1 MKKVTLLLLMVTSFV
16 IAQTKTTGVVTF
28 TNDFNATLSLNNT
41 TSTVT
46 LSMTGPNDRWFALQF
61 GSFALG
67 GGMLAGADVVYWN
80 STTLVDAFHVGIG
93 SAPTTDAI
101 NNWTLITN
109 TNNSPTTGQRTIV
122 YSRPFNTGDVN
133 DYTFNFASNTI
144 DLAYARK
151 GTATFAFTNHG
162 ASPNRGYAV
171 GTPLTTLGIEDF
183 SLKASSI
190 YPNPSNG
197 TFRIQTKTALTK
209 INVYGQTGN
218 FIKTIE
224 VKDNLQDVEVNL
236 KGVATGIYLLEL
248 QNETDK
254 SWKKIIVE

>member
-1 MKKVTLLLLMVTSFV
+1 MKKVTLLLMMVTGFV
-16 IAQTKTTGVVTF
+16 FAQTKTTGVVTF

-46 LSMTGPNDRWFALQF
+46 LSMVGPNDRWFALQF
-61 GSFALG
+61 GSFVTG
-67 GGMLAGADVVYWN
+67 GGMSAGQDVVYWN
-80 STTLVDAFHVGIG
+80 GTTLVDAVHVGIG
-93 SAPTTDAI
+93 SAPTTDAT
-101 NNWTLITN
+101 NNWTLVSN
-109 TNNSPTTGQRTIV
+109 TNNSPSATQRTIV
-122 YSRPFNTGDVN
+122 YTRPFSTGDIN
-133 DYTFNFASNTI
+133 DYTFNFADSTI
-144 DLAYARK
+144 DLAFARK
-151 GTATFAFTNHG
+151 GTAVFTFNYHG
-162 ASPNRGYAV
+162 GAPNRGYAI
-171 GTPLTTLGIEDF
+171 GTPLTTLGVEDF

-209 INVYGQTGN
+209 VNVYGQTGN

-224 VKDNLQDVEVNL
+224 VKDNSQDVEVNL

-254 SWKKIIVE
+254 SWKKIVVE